1 MATQELR
8 DLKSLF
14 DDGILDEDEYE
25 EKLAEIN
32 AAAAPAPPPK
42 KKKQAPPKKKA
53 KAKAEKEGY
62 EGLSVAKLKAALKE
76 RGL

>member
-53 KAKAEKEGY
+53 KAKA
-62 EGLSVAKLKAALKE
+62 
-76 RGL
+76 

>member
-1 MATQELR
+1 MHTHLSSSSRWRVPSCLCVAQVRKIPAPSPFMATQELR

-32 AAAAPAPPPK
+32 AAPAPPP
-42 KKKQAPPKKKA
+42 
-53 KAKAEKEGY
+53 
-62 EGLSVAKLKAALKE
+62 
-76 RGL
+76 R